1 MIILDTCYRILS
13 VLKTWVGTGREEF
26 QKNQKF
32 VELLKTFVIKEC
44 KMLKSKEEESIVSG
58 FLNDIFLPYSPKF
71 RSIVHFSSFSYSFF
85 FLFLKFIFSSL
96 DM

>member
-1 MIILDTCYRILS
+1 
-13 VLKTWVGTGREEF
+13 LKTWVGTGREEF

-32 VELLKTFVIKEC
+32 VELLKNFVIKEC

-71 RSIVHFSSFSYSFF
+71 RSIVQSSSSSP
-85 FLFLKFIFSSL
+85 IVSFSSL
-96 DM
+96 DMYLVSVSI